1 MNSAALGYK
10 ALFQTELPLIQAP
23 LAGVQDAA
31 LAIAV
36 SNAGGLGSLP
46 CAMLGPDALREQ
58 LRQLAEHTAK
68 PFNLN
73 FFCHQQPPADPQ
85 AEAAWRE
92 LLAPYYRELSID
104 ADSIPSGPG
113 RLPFS
118 DESLEIISA
127 YEPAVVSFHFGLP
140 PRDKIEAIQGWGGV
154 VLSSATTLD
163 EALWV
168 EDHGADGIIAQG
180 WEAGGHRGH
189 FLSHDLSLQPR
200 TLDLVES
207 IVARVSRPVIAAGG
221 IADAEDVRRT
231 LGSGACAVQVGTAF
245 LLCDEIKISGPHRE
259 ALQSG
264 QAGTTAVTNLFTGRP
279 ARGVINRVMRELG
292 PIHDTAPTFPLA
304 TAAMGAL
311 RSAAE
316 AQGSTD
322 FTPLWC
328 GEKRGFDAVS
338 AETLVRRLTQ
348 LL

>member
-1 MNSAALGYK
+1 MNSPTPGFR

-23 LAGVQDAA
+23 LAGVQDAE

-36 SNAGGLGSLP
+36 CNAGGLGSLP
-46 CAMLGPDALREQ
+46 CAMLGSEALRQQ
-58 LRQLAEHTAK
+58 LQQLKAHTAG
-68 PFNLN
+68 PYNLN

-85 AEAAWRE
+85 AEATWRE

-104 ADSIPSGPG
+104 SSSIASGPG

-118 DESLEIISA
+118 DEALGIISE

-140 PRDKIEAIQGWGGV
+140 SRGKIEAIKRWGGV

-163 EALWV
+163 EALWL

-189 FLSHDLSLQPR
+189 FLSDNLSLQPG
-200 TLDLVES
+200 TFDLLELLLAKVTK
-207 IVARVSRPVIAAGG
+207 PVIAAGG
-221 IADAEDVRRT
+221 IATAEDVNRALET
-231 LGSGACAVQVGTAF
+231 GAVAAQVGTAF
-245 LLCDEIKISGPHRE
+245 LLCDEIKISNPHRE
-259 ALQSG
+259 ALKSDE
-264 QAGTTAVTNLFTGRP
+264 AATTAVTNLFTGRP
-279 ARGVINRVMRELG
+279 ARGLVNRVMRELG
-292 PIHDTAPTFPLA
+292 PINDTAPTFPLA

-316 AQGSTD
+316 PQGSTD

-328 GEKRGFDAVS
+328 GEKRGFDAIPAVQMV
-338 AETLVRRLTQ
+338 ARLTAR
-348 LL
+348 L